1 MVPAGTV
8 VLLLNIIAAANVQGQ
23 TRFWN
28 TVAGSWTNTA
38 NWTPTMVPNSSSD
51 VEINNSG
58 TATLDAAGQSQ
69 DVYLGR
75 PLFSDGELEI
85 IAGGQLTS
93 RNIWIGFEGGGSALV
108 NGIGS
113 SWSAT
118 GIGKLTVGNASDSAK
133 VGQLSIREGGSVSA
147 NGGTVI
153 GSVNNSSGMIL
164 VNGSSLNANTFTI
177 GERGTA
183 MFQADNSTIQSH
195 TTIIGKF
202 EDPDATK
209 YVAEAVM
216 NGGTWTISSNLT
228 VGEDGIGK
236 LRLDAGTMTT
246 SNTIWIGRLDG
257 SDGEATIGGGTLTT
271 NAFIYVGDAGK
282 GRLTINSGAS
292 NVQTGQ
298 LNIGRLSSAD
308 GEVVVSGPRIWQCG
322 GVDIGDFGKGTLIL
336 QNGATLKSN
345 AGSIGSY
352 TTTKDSV
359 VSISGST

>member
-1 MVPAGTV
+1 
-8 VLLLNIIAAANVQGQ
+8 
-23 TRFWN
+23 
-28 TVAGSWTNTA
+28 
-38 NWTPTMVPNSSSD
+38 
-51 VEINNSG
+51 
-58 TATLDAAGQSQ
+58 
-69 DVYLGR
+69 
-75 PLFSDGELEI
+75 
-85 IAGGQLTS
+85 
-93 RNIWIGFEGGGSALV
+93 
-108 NGIGS
+108 
-113 SWSAT
+113 
-118 GIGKLTVGNASDSAK
+118 
-133 VGQLSIREGGSVSA
+133 
-147 NGGTVI
+147 
-153 GSVNNSSGMIL
+153 
-164 VNGSSLNANTFTI
+164 
-177 GERGTA
+177 
-183 MFQADNSTIQSH
+183 
-195 TTIIGKF
+195 
-202 EDPDATK
+202 
-209 YVAEAVM
+209 M